1 MVERI
6 AIAGISVEA
15 LIDSPKPTDAEAMQI
30 YRGRELIDGNLWLI
44 RGMVKRFQEAA
55 DVEICPLLWAT
66 ALPGGALTADNY
78 NQVKHETLALL
89 AEQGPFDGVCLA
101 NHGALEVQGL
111 ARHGDT
117 DFILAMRDAI
127 GPATP
132 LAIAFD
138 LHGHLTPEIAQ
149 AGTVFS
155 ALRTAPH
162 RDDLE
167 TGYRAA
173 DQLLAV
179 LERGLKPQTALIQ
192 IPILIPGEKAVT
204 HDDPAKSL
212 YESLEGY
219 DAIPGVMQTI
229 LMVGF
234 AWNDTPWTGM
244 TTMVTTENDRKQA
257 HSLAAE
263 LASKVWDKRHKFVF
277 PMEKATVEEGVA
289 RAAAS
294 TVFPVFL
301 SDSGDNTTMGAPGD
315 LTVVLKAMLAAQ
327 VKDAFV
333 PGIYAPQTVRKCRQ
347 AGVGSQVELALGSEH
362 ISAPGETLT
371 VKARVE
377 AVGDELDVGGFQ
389 PYRSKERAW
398 AKVRINDILA
408 SFHEM
413 PIGIT
418 TPAHFRAMAV
428 DLASQRIVVLKL
440 GYLHPQL
447 EALAKRHILLL
458 SPGAGDMNLTARR
471 WQRIRRPVFPLD
483 AEMRWQTPHE

>member
-1 MVERI
+1 MAARI

-15 LIDSPKPTDAEAMQI
+15 LIDSPMPTGVEAMQI
-30 YRGRELIDGNLWLI
+30 YRGQALIDGNLWLI
-44 RGMVKRFQEAA
+44 RGMVKRLREAA

-78 NQVKHETLALL
+78 EQVKRETLALL

-101 NHGALEVQGL
+101 NHGALEVEGL
-111 ARHGDT
+111 AKHGDT
-117 DFILAMRDAI
+117 DFILAVRDAI
-127 GPATP
+127 GPDVP

-138 LHGHLTPEIAQ
+138 LHGNLTPEIAQ

-179 LERGLKPQTALIQ
+179 LERGLKPQTALVQ
-192 IPILIPGEKAVT
+192 IPMLIPGEKAVT
-204 HDDPAKSL
+204 HYDPAKSL
-212 YESLEGY
+212 YASLESY

-244 TTMVTTENDRKQA
+244 TAMVTTESDKKQA
-257 HSLAAE
+257 QTLAAE
-263 LASKVWDKRHKFVF
+263 LAGKVWDKRRAFVF
-277 PMEKATVEEGVA
+277 PMETAAVGEGIA

-294 TVFPVFL
+294 KGSPVFL

-315 LTVVLKAMLAAQ
+315 LTIVLKHLLAAQ
-327 VKDAFV
+327 VRSAFV
-333 PGIYAPQTVRKCRQ
+333 PGIYAPQTVRKCHH
-347 AGVGSQVELALGSEH
+347 ASVGSQIALELGSEH
-362 ISAPGETLT
+362 ISAPAETMT
-371 VKARVE
+371 VKAVVE
-377 AVGDELDVGGFQ
+377 AVGDELDLGGFQ

-398 AKVRINDILA
+398 AKVRINDIVA

-418 TPAHFRAMAV
+418 TPAHFRAMNV
-428 DLASQRIVVLKL
+428 DLTDHQIVVLKL

-447 EALAKRHILLL
+447 EALAKRHIMLL
-458 SPGAGDMNLTARR
+458 SPGAGDLNLTARQ
-471 WQRIRRPVFPLD
+471 WQRIRHPMFPLD
-483 AEMRWQTPHE
+483 AGMTWSPPA